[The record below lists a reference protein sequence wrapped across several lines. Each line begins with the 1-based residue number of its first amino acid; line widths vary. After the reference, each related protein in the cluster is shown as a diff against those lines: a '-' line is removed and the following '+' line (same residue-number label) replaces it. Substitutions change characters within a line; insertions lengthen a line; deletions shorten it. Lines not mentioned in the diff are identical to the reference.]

1 MCLYINKCSARVLAY
16 GIKSPKG
23 GILAPNQQ
31 TQTLLMSKR
40 NAPPPRP
47 LIKQH
52 SWSPDADRE
61 EAWLRRK
68 GKRQSDRLG
77 RSKSVTDEDLE
88 ELRGCIELGFGFEP
102 DSQDLD
108 PRLNETLPA
117 LGLYCAVNKQY
128 SSSRLSRTSSLSSI
142 ASEGDVSNSSTT
154 VVDQGIVMK
163 CSFCLL
169 RDM

>member
-1 MCLYINKCSARVLAY
+1 MKRDLPPENK
-16 GIKSPKG
+16 PK
-23 GILAPNQQ
+23 
-31 TQTLLMSKR
+31 TLLMSKR
-40 NAPPPRP
+40 NAPPSQPPRRP

-128 SSSRLSRTSSLSSI
+128 SSRLSRTSSLSSI

-154 VVDQGIVMK
+154 IVDQGDDPETMK
-163 CSFCLL
+163 MRLKQWAQVVACSVRQFSGEPN
-169 RDM
+169 

>member
-1 MCLYINKCSARVLAY
+1 
-16 GIKSPKG
+16 
-23 GILAPNQQ
+23 
-31 TQTLLMSKR
+31 MSKR
-40 NAPPPRP
+40 NAPPSQPPPRP

-128 SSSRLSRTSSLSSI
+128 SSRLSRTSSLSSI

-154 VVDQGIVMK
+154 IVDQGDDPETMK
-163 CSFCLL
+163 MRLKQWAQVVACSVRQFSGEPN
-169 RDM
+169 

>member
-1 MCLYINKCSARVLAY
+1 
-16 GIKSPKG
+16 
-23 GILAPNQQ
+23 
-31 TQTLLMSKR
+31 MSKR
-40 NAPPPRP
+40 NAPPSQPPPSQPPPSQPPPSQPPPRP
-47 LIKQH
+47 LVKQH

-77 RSKSVTDEDLE
+77 RSKSVTDEDLK

-154 VVDQGIVMK
+154 IVDQGDDPETMK
-163 CSFCLL
+163 MRLKQWAQVVACSVRQFSGEPN
-169 RDM
+169 